1 MESINDCSRSFPAN
15 VTDQAIS
22 NKCPVCDNNGLA
34 VSKVTVNHLVEPTA
48 LAAGDGDDYF
58 ICMNANCDVIYFDP
72 TTKIKFMKNQVIVP
86 IWFKQGA
93 DPKYACY
100 CSEVTED
107 QVIVAVVVHGAKTV
121 KEVNALTGAMRN
133 SNCLENNPL
142 GVCCHQIIQGVIDQ
156 ALAEKS

>member
-1 MESINDCSRSFPAN
+1 
-15 VTDQAIS
+15 
-22 NKCPVCDNNGLA
+22 
-34 VSKVTVNHLVEPTA
+34 
-48 LAAGDGDDYF
+48 
-58 ICMNANCDVIYFDP
+58 MNANCDVIYFDP